1 MGWGESCG
9 LCLRWASSGNAV
21 TPQQQKR
28 TPALGPAAEQS
39 RAGSLRSLLGLGSAS
54 PGSFREPSAER
65 CGRLPEMLPV
75 GGGGA
80 AGPMPAAARPALSAA
95 SFRWHL
101 SSRNEPPGPA
111 PPCRGTAGTRRR
123 RNGSG
128 CPRSGPSLPSFLPSR
143 ARLPRPPSHSSSQ

>member
-1 MGWGESCG
+1 MRTLPSLGLPGERSDP
-9 LCLRWASSGNAV
+9 
-21 TPQQQKR
+21 T
-28 TPALGPAAEQS
+28 AAETNPGSGPCGRAEPCASATCPDGS
-39 RAGSLRSLLGLGSAS
+39 RLGSARILFVS
-54 PGSFREPSAER
+54 PVPCAAG

-80 AGPMPAAARPALSAA
+80 TGPMPAAARPALSAA

-111 PPCRGTAGTRRR
+111 PPCPGTAGTRRR
-123 RNGSG
+123 RKGSG